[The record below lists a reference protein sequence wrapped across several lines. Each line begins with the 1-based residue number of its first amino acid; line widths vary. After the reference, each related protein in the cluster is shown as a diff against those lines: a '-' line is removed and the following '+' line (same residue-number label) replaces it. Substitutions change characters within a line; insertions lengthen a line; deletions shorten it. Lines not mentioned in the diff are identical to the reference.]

1 MPRGS
6 IKGHGGPAGR
16 NKAKAKAPPTRK
28 TPSPHVS
35 SSEDEGHLP
44 TDQVEIS
51 PQQDMPPL
59 KRKKAPPLNLTRE
72 QEVSVIEWLKDNP
85 ELFDKSDA
93 SYKDSDKNGSP

>member
-1 MPRGS
+1 MDHDGIISPAFAGS

-16 NKAKAKAPPTRK
+16 NTAKAKAPPTRK

-72 QEVSVIEWLKDNP
+72 QEVPAGFHPQYIPIAPLN
-85 ELFDKSDA
+85 
-93 SYKDSDKNGSP
+93 SYQF